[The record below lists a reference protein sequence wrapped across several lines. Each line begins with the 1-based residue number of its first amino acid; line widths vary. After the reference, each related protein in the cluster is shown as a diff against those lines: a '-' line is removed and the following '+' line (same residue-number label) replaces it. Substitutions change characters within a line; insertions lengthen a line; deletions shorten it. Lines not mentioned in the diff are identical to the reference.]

1 MRIVTKMDREAQ
13 KIISRSLFSCI
24 ITAFVLT
31 AVLLFLWLIV
41 FLIGEEEINASL
53 IVISCAPA
61 LIGVL
66 ILIYYRHLLKKADG
80 ELSRNEYDFG
90 ERTVKVTAIRK
101 GSFTGSAELDYAD
114 IRKVKRRKKFLLLYV
129 KGMGAFLVDMNE
141 LGEDGVRK
149 LVDDINA
156 AHGV

>member
-1 MRIVTKMDREAQ
+1 MRVVTKMVREAQ
-13 KIISRSLFSCI
+13 KVISRSLFNCV

-31 AVLLFLWLIV
+31 AVLLILWLLTY
-41 FLIGEEEINASL
+41 LIGEEVNASL

-61 LIGVL
+61 LFGVL
-66 ILIYYRHLLKKADG
+66 ILIYYLRLLKKADG
-80 ELSRNEYDFG
+80 EVSCNEYDFG
-90 ERTVKVTAIRK
+90 ERTVKVKATRNGK
-101 GSFTGSAELDYAD
+101 FTGSAELDYAD
-114 IRKVKRRKKFLLLYV
+114 IRKVKRRRKFLLLFA

-156 AHGV
+156 AHGA

>member
-1 MRIVTKMDREAQ
+1 MRVITKMDREAQ

-24 ITAFVLT
+24 VTAFVLT
-31 AVLLFLWLIV
+31 AVLLLLWLITY
-41 FLIGEEEINASL
+41 LIERSVNAEL

-61 LIGVL
+61 LFGVL
-66 ILIYYRHLLKKADG
+66 ILIYYLHLLKKADG
-80 ELSRNEYDFG
+80 ETSRNEYDFG

-101 GSFTGSAELDYAD
+101 GSFTGSTELDYANV
-114 IRKVKRRKKFLLLYV
+114 RKVKRRNKFLLLYA

-141 LGEDGVRK
+141 LGEEGVRK

-156 AHGV
+156 ARGV